1 MFMSSEIYSIRPLI
15 AILLPAISL
24 LGILVIPGN
33 YPRLKRV
40 VHVIGSLAA
49 FGVVLS
55 LLPGILG
62 GKVYGIEIISIVE
75 RISIHLAVDAL
86 GYYYGLASTFLWL
99 LATIYSLGYIKHK
112 DDRYYSFMALCNSF
126 LLGCAFS
133 QNIFTYFIFYEL
145 MTLATFPLIIHE
157 ETDTARRAGIKYLK
171 YAIPAG
177 AVILFAILLHYFWGG
192 PDLSLVS
199 LGTLSL
205 DTASRSVLTVI
216 FLAYFAGFGVKAA
229 IVPLEGWVP
238 DAHPAAPAPASALLS
253 GIILKA
259 GAFGIIRVVLNIF
272 GLSLF
277 YALNLWIYVAIFASI
292 TIVLGSVRALAQDN
306 LKRRLA
312 YSSVGQVSYILLGI
326 ALMSPLGVLG
336 GIMHLAHHALMKGC
350 LFFCSG
356 TILKR
361 TGKSNISEMAG
372 VGYQLPVTMICFSIC
387 ALAMMGT
394 PLTVGFV
401 SKWLL
406 GSGAIQAGMPF
417 FIVLLLISALLSAA
431 YYLPVV
437 YTAFFRRPKEDNE
450 GRTPQFRGEVNH
462 TTLWPTVI
470 LAVLVVLAGVWV
482 VLPGFPHSLASMVV
496 GSLFP

>member
-1 MFMSSEIYSIRPLI
+1 MSSEIYSIRPLI

-33 YPRLKRV
+33 YPRLRRV

-55 LLPGILG
+55 LLPGILD

-75 RISIHLAVDAL
+75 RISIHLTVDAL
-86 GYYYGLASTFLWL
+86 GYYYGLALTFLWL

-112 DDRYYSFMALCNSF
+112 DDRYYTFMALCNSF

-177 AVILFAILLHYFWGG
+177 AVILFAVLLHYFWGG
-192 PDLSLVS
+192 ADLSIVS
-199 LGTLSL
+199 LGSLSL
-205 DTASRSVLTVI
+205 DTASRTVLTVI

-229 IVPLEGWVP
+229 IMPLEGWVP

-277 YALNLWIYVAIFASI
+277 HALNLWIYVAIFASI
-292 TIVLGSVRALAQDN
+292 TIVLSSVRALAQDN

-326 ALMSPLGVLG
+326 ALVSYHGVLG

-350 LFFCSG
+350 LFLCSG

-361 TGKSNISEMAG
+361 TGKTNVSEMAG

-406 GSGAIQAGMPF
+406 GSGALQVDKPI
-417 FIVLLLISALLSAA
+417 FIVVLLISALLSAA
-431 YYLPVV
+431 YYLPIV
-437 YTAFFRRPKEDNE
+437 YTAFFKRPEENNE
-450 GRTPQFRGEVNH
+450 YQMLQFKGEVSH
-462 TTLWPTVI
+462 TMLWPTVI
-470 LAVLVVLAGVWV
+470 LAVLVVLVGVWV
-482 VLPGFPHSLASMVV
+482 MAPGFPHSLVSIVV
-496 GSLFP
+496 GGLFT

>member
-1 MFMSSEIYSIRPLI
+1 MNIEIHSIRPLI
-15 AILLPAISL
+15 AILLPGLSL
-24 LGILVIPGN
+24 LAILVIPVN
-33 YPRLKRV
+33 YQRLKRV
-40 VHVIGSLAA
+40 VHVMGSLAA

-55 LLPGILG
+55 LSPGILHG
-62 GKVYGIEIISIVE
+62 EVYGIEIIAIVE
-75 RISIHLAVDAL
+75 RISIHLTVDAL
-86 GYYYGLASTFLWL
+86 GYYYGLALTFLWL

-112 DDRYYSFMALCNSF
+112 DDRYYAFMALCNSF

-157 ETDTARRAGIKYLK
+157 ETDAARRAGIKYLK

-177 AVILFAILLHYFWGG
+177 AVILFAVLLHYFWAGG
-192 PDLSLVS
+192 NLSLVS
-199 LGTLSL
+199 SGTLSL
-205 DTASRSVLTVI
+205 DTASRTVLTVI
-216 FLAYFAGFGVKAA
+216 FVAYFAGFGVKAA

-277 YALNLWIYVAIFASI
+277 DELNLWIPMVVLTSI
-292 TIVLGSVRALAQDN
+292 TIVLSSVRALAQDN

-350 LFFCSG
+350 LFLCSG
-356 TILKR
+356 VILKR
-361 TGKSNISEMAG
+361 TGKTNISDMAG
-372 VGYQLPVTMICFSIC
+372 IGYQLPVTMICFSIS

-406 GSGAIQAGMPF
+406 GSGALQVDKPI
-417 FIVLLLISALLSAA
+417 FIAILLISALLSAI
-431 YYLPVV
+431 YYLPII
-437 YTAFFRRPKEDNE
+437 YTAFFRRPEGDNE
-450 GRTPQFRGEVNH
+450 SQTFQLAGEISH
-462 TTLWPTVI
+462 TMLWPTVI
-470 LAVLVVLAGVWV
+470 LAVLVIVVGVWV
-482 VLPGFPHSLASMVV
+482 TAPGFPHSFASIVV
-496 GSLFP
+496 GGVFP

>member
-1 MFMSSEIYSIRPLI
+1 MNIEIYSIRPLL
-15 AILLPAISL
+15 AILLPGLSL
-24 LGILVIPGN
+24 LAVLLIPGN
-33 YPRLKRV
+33 YRQLKRM

-55 LLPGILG
+55 LLPGILS
-62 GKVYGIEIISIVE
+62 GKVYGLGIISIVE
-75 RISIHLAVDAL
+75 GISIHLTVDAL
-86 GYYYGLASTFLWL
+86 GYYYGLALTFLWL
-99 LATIYSLGYIKHK
+99 LATVYSLGYIKHK

-145 MTLATFPLIIHE
+145 MTLASFPLIIHE
-157 ETDTARRAGIKYLK
+157 ETDAARRAGIKYLK

-177 AVILFAILLHYFWGG
+177 AVILFAVLMHYFWAGG
-192 PDLSLVS
+192 DLSVVS
-199 LGTLSL
+199 LGTLNL
-205 DTASRSVLTVI
+205 EATSRTILTVI
-216 FLAYFAGFGVKAA
+216 FLAYFFGFGVKAA

-272 GLSLF
+272 GLELF
-277 YALNLWIYVAIFASI
+277 HSLNLWIPVVVFASI
-292 TIVLGSVRALAQDN
+292 TIVLGSVRALTQDH

-350 LFFCSG
+350 LFLCSG
-356 TILKR
+356 IILKK
-361 TGKSNISEMAG
+361 TGKINISEMAG
-372 VGYQLPVTMICFSIC
+372 VGYQLPITMICFSIC

-394 PLTVGFV
+394 PFTVGFV

-406 GSGAIQAGMPF
+406 GTGALQVGKPI
-417 FIVLLLISALLSAA
+417 FIVVLLISALLSAA
-431 YYLPVV
+431 YYLPII
-437 YTAFFRRPKEDNE
+437 YTAFFKRPEKNNE
-450 GRTPQFRGEVNH
+450 SQGLQLKGEVNH
-462 TTLWPTVI
+462 TMLWPTLT
-470 LAVLVVLAGVWV
+470 LAVLVVVVGVWV
-482 VLPGFPHSLASMVV
+482 MAPGFPHSLASIVV
-496 GSLFP
+496 GGVFP

>member
-1 MFMSSEIYSIRPLI
+1 MVNEIYSVQPLV
-15 AILLPAISL
+15 AILLPVISL
-24 LGILVIPGN
+24 LVALAVPGN
-33 YPRLKRV
+33 YRRLKRMI
-40 VHVIGSLAA
+40 HVIGSLAA
-49 FGVVLS
+49 FGMVLS
-55 LLPGILG
+55 LMPGILDG
-62 GKVYGIEIISIVE
+62 EVYGIELIAIVE
-75 RISIHLAVDAL
+75 RISIHLTVDAL
-86 GYYYGLASTFLWL
+86 GYYYGLVLAFLWL
-99 LATIYSLGYIKHK
+99 LATVYSLGYIKHK

-145 MTLATFPLIIHE
+145 MTLAAFPLIIHE
-157 ETDTARRAGIKYLK
+157 ETETARRAGIKYLK

-192 PDLSLVS
+192 GDLSLVS
-199 LGTLSL
+199 LGTLSM
-205 DTASRSVLTVI
+205 DTASKTILTVI

-253 GIILKA
+253 GVILKA
-259 GAFGIIRVVLNIF
+259 GAFGIIRVVLNVF

-277 YALNLWIYVAIFASI
+277 HALNLWTYVVISASI
-292 TIVLGSVRALAQDN
+292 TIVLSSVRALTQDN

-326 ALMSPLGVLG
+326 GLVSYHGILG

-350 LFFCSG
+350 LFLCSG
-356 TILKR
+356 IILKK
-361 TGKSNISEMAG
+361 TGKTNISEMAG
-372 VGYQLPVTMICFSIC
+372 VGYQIPVTMICFSVC

-406 GSGAIQAGMPF
+406 GSGALQVDKPI
-417 FIVLLLISALLSAA
+417 FIVVLLISALLSAA
-431 YYLPVV
+431 YYLPII
-437 YTAFFRRPKEDNE
+437 YAAFFKRPEKDNE
-450 GRTPQFRGEVNH
+450 DRPLLFEGEVSH
-462 TTLWPTVI
+462 TMLLPVLI
-470 LAVLVVLAGVWV
+470 LAVLVILAGVWV
-482 VLPGFPHSLASMVV
+482 TVPGFPYSLVSMVAR
-496 GSLFP
+496 GLFP

>member
-1 MFMSSEIYSIRPLI
+1 MNSEIHSIQPLI
-15 AILLPAISL
+15 AVLLPGISL
-24 LGILVIPGN
+24 LGVLLIPGN
-33 YPRLKRV
+33 YRRLKRI

-49 FGVVLS
+49 FGMVLS
-55 LLPGILG
+55 LLPGILD

-75 RISIHLAVDAL
+75 GISIHLTVDAL
-86 GYYYGLASTFLWL
+86 GYYYGLALTFLWL

-133 QNIFTYFIFYEL
+133 QNMFTYFIFYEL

-157 ETDTARRAGIKYLK
+157 ETDAARRAGIKYLK

-177 AVILFAILLHYFWGG
+177 AVILFAVLMHYFWGG
-192 PDLSLVS
+192 GDLSLIS

-205 DTASRSVLTVI
+205 DATSKTILTVL

-272 GLSLF
+272 GLDLF
-277 YALNLWIYVAIFASI
+277 YTLNLWIPVVVFASI
-292 TIVLGSVRALAQDN
+292 TIVLSSVRALSQDN

-326 ALMSPLGVLG
+326 ALVSYHSVLG

-350 LFFCSG
+350 LFLCSG
-356 TILKR
+356 IIMKK
-361 TGKSNISEMAG
+361 TGKTNISEMAG
-372 VGYQLPVTMICFSIC
+372 VGYHLPITMICFSIC

-406 GSGAIQAGMPF
+406 GSGALQADKPL
-417 FIVLLLISALLSAA
+417 FIVILLISALLSAA
-431 YYLPVV
+431 YYLPII
-437 YTAFFRRPKEDNE
+437 YTAFFKRPELNNE
-450 GRTPQFRGEVNH
+450 SQALQLKDEVSH
-462 TTLWPTVI
+462 TMLWPTLI
-470 LAVLVVLAGVWV
+470 LAVLVILAGVWV
-482 VLPGFPHSLASMVV
+482 TVPGFPHSLVSIGVV
-496 GSLFP
+496 GLFP